1 MLADRTLRLAAD
13 DAPFRPS
20 SRCRIR
26 VSWLCVHSHLV
37 GALAHGA
44 LGHWLGG
51 LLGLRSLASRGRAD
65 LASAGWLAVAVALGS
80 AVGAVSP
87 TLPMMPPRLSAATA
101 VMIRA
106 GHPNRL
112 GFFGCC

>member
-1 MLADRTLRLAAD
+1 MVLSATGSVVFLA
-13 DAPFRPS
+13 S
-20 SRCRIR
+20 
-26 VSWLCVHSHLV
+26 
-37 GALAHGA
+37 GAL
-44 LGHWLGG
+44 
-51 LLGLRSLASRGRAD
+51 LAEGAD